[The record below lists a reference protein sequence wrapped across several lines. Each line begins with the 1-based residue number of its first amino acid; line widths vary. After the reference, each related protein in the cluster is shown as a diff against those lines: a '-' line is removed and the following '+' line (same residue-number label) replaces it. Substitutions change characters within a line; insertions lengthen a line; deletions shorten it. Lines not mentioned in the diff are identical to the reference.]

1 MMARTLNRFT
11 FTCQCSLLLFV
22 VQCIQAR
29 PANAD
34 DMFKLSDELRD
45 RCLKTLRDGMN
56 SDEFWPSMHAA
67 EGLTLAGHGDEV
79 RKYLAPKLPSE
90 KDDQHRCGL
99 ARELVR
105 AGDRGQAQVMLDI
118 LAGDDPYGH
127 VHAAESLYKVDE
139 IGDGKAMR
147 RAAKQ
152 TENMKLHLMACAALA
167 NVGNKEA
174 LKQVRVRLTD
184 ADPETRKIAAWILG
198 RIGDAA
204 DFPQLRKNIETA
216 PDALS
221 RAYNEHSLASL
232 GDADGL
238 RALVA
243 NLRDDDPA
251 VRTYAATFAGDTKQ
265 VSVAPALIPLLDDEN
280 LDVRV
285 RAAQSLLVL
294 AQLGSK

>member
-1 MMARTLNRFT
+1 MLRTLTRSAFAW
-11 FTCQCSLLLFV
+11 QCSLLLIV
-22 VQCIQAR
+22 VQI
-29 PANAD
+29 PAVKPTNAAD
-34 DMFKLSDELRD
+34 KFDLSDELRG
-45 RCLKTLRDGMN
+45 RCLKTLREGMN

-79 RKYLAPKLPSE
+79 RACLAPKLPLE

-99 ARELVR
+99 ARELMR
-105 AGDRGQAQVMLDI
+105 AGDRDKKQVMLDI

-139 IGDGKAMR
+139 IGDGKAMK

-167 NVGNKEA
+167 NLGNKEA
-174 LKQVRVRLTD
+174 LRQVRVRLADT
-184 ADPETRKIAAWILG
+184 DPETRKIAAWILG

-216 PDALS
+216 PDSLS
-221 RAYNEHSLASL
+221 RAYNEHSLAAL

-243 NLRDDDPA
+243 NLQDEDPA

-265 VSVAPALIPLLDDEN
+265 VSIAPGLIPLLDHEN

-285 RAAQSLLVL
+285 RAAQSLLMF
-294 AQLGSK
+294 AQLGAK

>member
-1 MMARTLNRFT
+1 MLRTSTRPAFAW
-11 FTCQCSLLLFV
+11 QCSLLLMV
-22 VQCIQAR
+22 VQILAVK
-29 PANAD
+29 PTNAD
-34 DMFKLSDELRD
+34 DKFDLSDELRD

-79 RKYLAPKLPSE
+79 RECLAPKLPLE

-105 AGDRGQAQVMLDI
+105 AGDRDKKQVMLDI

-139 IGDGKAMR
+139 IGDGKAMK

-152 TENMKLHLMACAALA
+152 TENVKLHLMACAALA

-221 RAYNEHSLASL
+221 RAYNEHSLAAL
-232 GDADGL
+232 GDAAGL

-243 NLRDDDPA
+243 NLQDEDPA

-265 VSVAPALIPLLDDEN
+265 VSLAPALIPLLDHEN